1 MQSLYHIQQTYL
13 QLMQDLQD
21 NEGILEDGQEEL
33 LTVTKE
39 NFNEI
44 AENLIMS
51 IKTLEAQV
59 DFANKEI
66 ERINKYK
73 ATQQSIIDRFEKVL
87 LTNLQIFGEKDSKK
101 DIYRL
106 EVGTFKLSTRQS
118 KQVIIDEERIDNEWK
133 TVKIT
138 DRLTIEDVAKIGDV
152 LGRKIESTT
161 DILKTP
167 IKEFIEKG
175 GIIEGAVIQT
185 NYGLTIK

>member
-1 MQSLYHIQQTYL
+1 MQNLYHIQQTYL
-13 QLMQDLQD
+13 QLMQDLQN

-51 IKTLEAQV
+51 VKTLEAQV

-73 ATQQSIIDRFEKVL
+73 STQQSIIDRFEKLL

-118 KQVIIDEERIDNEWK
+118 EQVLIDEEMIDDEWK
-133 TVKIT
+133 TVSIK
-138 DRLTIEDVAKIGDV
+138 DRLSLEELTKICDL
-152 LGRKIESTT
+152 LGKKLKAET

-167 IKEFIEKG
+167 IKDFLKKG

>member
-21 NEGILEDGQEEL
+21 SDGILEDGQEEL

-51 IKTLEAQV
+51 VKTLEAQV

-73 ATQQSIIDRFEKVL
+73 ATQQSIIDRFEKLL

-133 TVKIT
+133 TVSIQ
-138 DRLTIEDVAKIGDV
+138 DRLSLEELTKICDLLGKDLKAK
-152 LGRKIESTT
+152 T

>member
-13 QLMQDLQD
+13 QLMQDLED
-21 NEGILEDGQEEL
+21 NDGILEDGQEEL
-33 LTVTKE
+33 LEVTKE
-39 NFNEI
+39 NFNEV

-59 DFANKEI
+59 AFAEKEI

-87 LTNLQIFGEKDSKK
+87 LTNIQIFGEKDAKK

-106 EVGTFKLSTRQS
+106 EVGSFKLSTRQS

-133 TVKIT
+133 TVTIT
-138 DRLTIEDVAKIGDV
+138 DRLSLEELTRISDV
-152 LGRKIESTT
+152 LGKEIKAKT

-167 IKEFIEKG
+167 IKDFLEKG
-175 GIIEGAVIQT
+175 GIVEGAVIQT
-185 NYGLTIK
+185 KYGLTIK

>member
-1 MQSLYHIQQTYL
+1 MQNLYNIQQTYL
-13 QLMQDLQD
+13 QLMQDLED
-21 NEGILEDGQEEL
+21 NEGILENGQEEL

-59 DFANKEI
+59 AFADEEI
-66 ERINKYK
+66 ARIAKYK
-73 ATQQSIIDRFEKVL
+73 HIQNSIIDRFEKL
-87 LTNLQIFGEKDSKK
+87 ILTNIQIFGEKDPKK

-106 EVGTFKLSTRQS
+106 EVGTFKLSTRKS
-118 KQVIIDEERIDNEWK
+118 NQVIIDEERIDNEWK
-133 TVKIT
+133 TVTIQ
-138 DRLTIEDVAKIGDV
+138 DRLTLEEYTKIADALGKDLKAK
-152 LGRKIESTT
+152 T

-175 GIIEGAVIQT
+175 GIIEGAVIQS

>member
-1 MQSLYHIQQTYL
+1 MQSLYHIQQAYL

-21 NEGILEDGQEEL
+21 SDGILENGQEEL

-51 IKTLEAQV
+51 VKTLEAQV

-118 KQVIIDEERIDNEWK
+118 EQVLIDEERIDNEWK

-167 IKEFIEKG
+167 IKDFLKKG

-185 NYGLTIK
+185 KYGLTIK